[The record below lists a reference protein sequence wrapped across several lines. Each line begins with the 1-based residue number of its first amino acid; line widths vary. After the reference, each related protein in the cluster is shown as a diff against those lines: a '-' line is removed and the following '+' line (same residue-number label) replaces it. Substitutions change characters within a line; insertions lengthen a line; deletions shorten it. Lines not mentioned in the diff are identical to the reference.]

1 MERAF
6 PGQEAACR
14 RAGRALAD
22 RGVITPLS
30 PKVRAWG
37 ESCLEA
43 QNRMK
48 ARFGTGMFT
57 LAQARDQLGISRK
70 YALLLL
76 EYWDRV
82 RVTQKIGEGRRFL

>member
-1 MERAF
+1 M
-6 PGQEAACR
+6 
-14 RAGRALAD
+14 GRALAD
-22 RGVITPLS
+22 KGVLTPLS

-82 RVTQKIGEGRRFL
+82 RITQKIGEGRRFL